1 MKTKVDYLIIGGGI
15 TGLSTAVFLK
25 DKNYL
30 VIEKDSS
37 LGGYCKTTIRNG
49 YVWDYSGHYFHFRNE
64 EIKNLLISH
73 VEDEILQV
81 NKKSQISYKGNLIDF
96 PFQDNIHQLPKEE
109 FIDCLIG
116 LFGDENKKIKNF
128 YDFVISNYGS
138 GICEKFIVPYNEKLY
153 SCNLNQ
159 LDVDAMGRFFPKK
172 ITFEDYIYKLKKNI
186 QSESYNDYFIY
197 PKHGSFEFVKSL
209 LKRIDNE
216 KIKVETELVDI
227 DCENKVAKTNHG
239 EIRFEKLINTTPFS
253 FFHKLTTNEDIN
265 FTNNKVVVFNM
276 GFDKKTTIKNNWIYF
291 PGDEIFYRVGFY
303 NNIFED
309 QNMSLYVEISV
320 SKNEKVDELKLLERI
335 IFDLKKT
342 NVIEN
347 QKLKD
352 YQMIVMD
359 PAYVHIT
366 KESKKVYEEWKKKYS
381 ENGIFSIGRYGSWTY
396 CSIEDNI
403 IESKNLVESFL

>member
-1 MKTKVDYLIIGGGI
+1 
-15 TGLSTAVFLK
+15 
-25 DKNYL
+25 
-30 VIEKDSS
+30 
-37 LGGYCKTTIRNG
+37 
-49 YVWDYSGHYFHFRNE
+49 
-64 EIKNLLISH
+64 
-73 VEDEILQV
+73 
-81 NKKSQISYKGNLIDF
+81 
-96 PFQDNIHQLPKEE
+96 
-109 FIDCLIG
+109 
-116 LFGDENKKIKNF
+116 
-128 YDFVISNYGS
+128 
-138 GICEKFIVPYNEKLY
+138 
-153 SCNLNQ
+153 
-159 LDVDAMGRFFPKK
+159 
-172 ITFEDYIYKLKKNI
+172 LKKNI

-342 NVIEN
+342 KLIIQVIII
-347 QKLKD
+347 K
-352 YQMIVMD
+352 IF
-359 PAYVHIT
+359 HI
-366 KESKKVYEEWKKKYS
+366 
-381 ENGIFSIGRYGSWTY
+381 NIF
-396 CSIEDNI
+396 
-403 IESKNLVESFL
+403 K